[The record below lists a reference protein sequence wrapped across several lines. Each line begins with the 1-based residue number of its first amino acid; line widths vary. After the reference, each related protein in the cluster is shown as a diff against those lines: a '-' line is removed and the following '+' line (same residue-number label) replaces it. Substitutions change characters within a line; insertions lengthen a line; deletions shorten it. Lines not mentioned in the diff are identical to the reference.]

1 MDVFQSMRAFVST
14 VQSGSMS
21 NAATLLNITP
31 AMVGQRIAALE
42 SRLKTK
48 LLNRTTRRQNLTDFG
63 ETYFEQ
69 CLDILERVSIAEMEA
84 EAQSTEARG
93 TLRITAP
100 VTFGTSMLIPALK
113 RYKEQAPNVSIDV
126 ILSDNN
132 LDLIEERLD
141 IAFRIGYIPDSRIIQ
156 RKLMPYRMV
165 VCASP
170 DYLEK
175 KGMPT
180 NPEELL
186 LHDILRFSASSAATF
201 TFYGDN
207 GECIVSPQAAM
218 TINNGQGLLNA
229 ALAGLGIIIQPEIL
243 VSRYLNSGTLCELLK
258 DWKLGERQVSML
270 YYRDQ
275 KMTPRVR
282 SFIDFSLNTFS
293 NLGNINESDD

>member
-1 MDVFQSMRAFVST
+1 MDLFQSMRAFVAT

-63 ETYFEQ
+63 EIYFEQ
-69 CLDILERVSIAEMEA
+69 CLDILDRVSIAEMEA

-100 VTFGTSMLIPALK
+100 VTFGTSMLIPTLK
-113 RYKEQAPNVSIDV
+113 RYKEKAPNVSID
-126 ILSDNN
+126 ILLSDNN

-175 KGMPT
+175 KGIPMK
-180 NPEELL
+180 PEDLMQ
-186 LHDILRFSASSAATF
+186 HDILRFSAASAAPL
-201 TFYGDN
+201 TFYGNN
-207 GECIVSPQAAM
+207 GKDIIEPQAAI

-243 VSRYLNSGTLCELLK
+243 VSRYLRSGELRNLLK

-275 KMTPRVR
+275 KMPPRVR
-282 SFIDFSLNTFS
+282 SFIDYSLNTF
-293 NLGNINESDD
+293 NGIMTPNRTEI